1 MDDTWHTAGDLFRDA
16 AQNFDS
22 TDPFF
27 DVGIDDAK
35 RGLSKHAFLKFL
47 QKKGFISIWENRCK
61 HKDTICGVDVTEGHQ
76 IKILKNLPRD
86 ADMLKE
92 LDATNVRSLKAVIPA
107 FTNTLENEFNKIIAE
122 KRKKMAVSAA
132 SATLLRSQSTPAS
145 GKASNRTKRRSD
157 DAMIV
162 SRSSKRLIESS
173 QAAKITPLPTTYEE
187 SILMEED
194 THMQFLPQSSF
205 ATETQAIIDEFEKYS
220 AEEMRKT
227 KKQRMKEHQ
236 NEFRLERIEKAFPK
250 AMALKLQT
258 ISSTTYKRRYK
269 EKRNALEKAN
279 KQLREAEK
287 EYELALCKSEEGEK
301 TRSRSSNGTC
311 SVNTPSSTIK
321 V

>member
-1 MDDTWHTAGDLFRDA
+1 
-16 AQNFDS
+16 
-22 TDPFF
+22 
-27 DVGIDDAK
+27 
-35 RGLSKHAFLKFL
+35 
-47 QKKGFISIWENRCK
+47 
-61 HKDTICGVDVTEGHQ
+61 
-76 IKILKNLPRD
+76 
-86 ADMLKE
+86 MLKE

-194 THMQFLPQSSF
+194 THMQFLHQSSF

-236 NEFRLERIEKAFPK
+236 KQIDILISEEDNDKKEIE
-250 AMALKLQT
+250 T
-258 ISSTTYKRRYK
+258 ISQGGRDDEFITNVT
-269 EKRNALEKAN
+269 
-279 KQLREAEK
+279 KQ
-287 EYELALCKSEEGEK
+287 
-301 TRSRSSNGTC
+301 
-311 SVNTPSSTIK
+311 IK
-321 V
+321 LNMEC